1 MNIAY
6 TTKRGAWMSRP
17 IPPTS
22 MESEIRKMVK
32 RGIECR
38 VWDEDRVE
46 VGAVWKEAGQ
56 WRWYFD
62 PEAAR

>member
-1 MNIAY
+1 
-6 TTKRGAWMSRP
+6 MSRP

-38 VWDEDRVE
+38 VWSKDCIE

-62 PEAAR
+62 PEAAQ